1 MPYYKDKSNKLHF
14 IDDASFK
21 SLLPEGSVEISDAE
35 AQAIL
40 KPPLDEEKKT
50 MWDLIQAERDRRK
63 FDGVLVDTYWIHSD
77 ADSRTQHLGL
87 VLLGEN
93 LSPGLWWKTMGG
105 EFVEMT
111 PTLAKSIVCAVAQS
125 DQAIFAVAEMHK
137 KAMTESQNPSS
148 YDFSQGWPQTHG
160 DIKK

>member
-1 MPYYKDKSNKLHF
+1 MPYYKDISNNLHF
-14 IDDASFK
+14 LDNESFE
-21 SLLPEGSVEISDAE
+21 SVLPEGSVEISDAE

-63 FDGVLVDTYWIHSD
+63 FDGVLVDTNWIHSD
-77 ADSRTQHLGL
+77 ADSRTQHLCL
-87 VLLGEN
+87 VLLGDN
-93 LSPGLWWKTMGG
+93 LAPGLWWKTMGG

-111 PTLAKSIVCAVAQS
+111 PAFAKAIVGAVAKS
-125 DQAIFAVAEMHK
+125 DQEIFTVAEVHK
-137 KAMTESQNPSS
+137 KAMQESVDPTS
-148 YDFSQGWPQTHG
+148 YDFSRGWPQTYG